1 MRFPSQAFARVALSA
16 LAGVLFAACA
26 TTSPQERPAAPHGAG
41 HRGMVSSAH
50 PLATQAGMDALE
62 AGGSAIDAAIAV
74 QAMLGLVEPQSSGL
88 AGGAFLL
95 HYRAR
100 DGHIDAYLGRERSPA
115 GADASLFLG
124 PAGRAMPRSE
134 AMLTGRATGV
144 PGVLPALEAAHADH
158 GRLPWAKLFFAAGE
172 AATTGFTVTPRLQQH
187 IDGRFPQA
195 SAPDVAALFSG
206 PGGQPLRAGQVMR
219 NPAYART
226 LREVAARGAQALQ
239 TGPIA
244 EAILQRIGEPP
255 GPSPMRTA
263 DLAGYRA
270 EKARP
275 LCRTIRAHLVCVPPP
290 PSSGV
295 GLLQLLLLLEGTD
308 IAQRSP
314 EDPVAWLTFAEASR
328 VMYADRDHYVGDPD
342 FVQVPIAGMLDA
354 DYLQARRRLLG
365 ERAAPGTF
373 PPGRPDG
380 APANTADATA
390 EPAGTSHFVVVD
402 AEGNV
407 VSMTTTIES
416 YFGSGR
422 VVGGMLLNNQLT
434 DFSWQ
439 EGGAAAN
446 AIAPGKRP
454 RSSMSPVIVLD
465 PQGNFAGA
473 IGSPGGNAI
482 PAYIGKALLGWLFWD
497 MPLEE
502 AIALP
507 NLVAR
512 GGRFDGEAGAFPPA
526 LRRALD
532 ALGVRVREGSGED
545 SGLHGVQLRSG
556 RLHGAADPRRE
567 GAVAPSPRPSA
578 IHVDASARPA
588 L

>member
-1 MRFPSQAFARVALSA
+1 MA
-16 LAGVLFAACA
+16 LATFAGALLAACS
-26 TTSPQERPAAPHGAG
+26 TSTPAPEPSAAPPPGSD
-41 HRGMVSSAH
+41 RGMVSSAH
-50 PLATQAGMDALE
+50 PLATRAGMEVLE
-62 AGGSAIDAAIAV
+62 RGGTAIDAAIAV

-100 DGHIDAYLGRERSPA
+100 DNQVDAYLGRERAPSN
-115 GADASLFLG
+115 ADASLFLDHDG
-124 PAGRAMPRSE
+124 QPLSRSE

-158 GRLPWAKLFFAAGE
+158 GRLAWPTLFSAAAE
-172 AATTGFTVTPRLQQH
+172 TANRGFTVTPRLQQH

-195 SAPDVAALFSG
+195 SAPDVVELFSG
-206 PGGQPLRAGQVMR
+206 PDGQPLQTGDVMR
-219 NPAYART
+219 NPAYARS
-226 LREVAARGAQALQ
+226 LQEIAARGAAALQ
-239 TGPIA
+239 TGPLA
-244 EAILQRIGEPP
+244 EAILARAQESP
-255 GPSPMRTA
+255 GPSPMQAT
-263 DLAGYRA
+263 DLAGYQADR
-270 EKARP
+270 ARP
-275 LCRTIRAHLVCVPPP
+275 VCRTIRAHLVCVPPP

-314 EDPVAWLTFAEASR
+314 ADPVAWLTFAEASR
-328 VMYADRDHYVGDPD
+328 LMYADRDHYVGDPD
-342 FVQVPIAGMLDA
+342 FAEIPIQGMLDA
-354 DYLQARRRLLG
+354 DYLDDRRRLLG
-365 ERAAPGTF
+365 ERAAAGTYA
-373 PPGRPDG
+373 PGRPEG
-380 APANTADATA
+380 APANDRDHTA

-402 AEGNV
+402 GEGNA

-439 EGGAAAN
+439 PGGAAAN

-482 PAYIGKALLGWLFWD
+482 PAYIGKTLLGWLFWD
-497 MPLEE
+497 LPLDQ

-512 GGRFDGEAGAFPPA
+512 GERFDGEADAFTPT
-526 LRRALD
+526 LRQELAD
-532 ALGVRVREGSGED
+532 LGVPVLPGSGED

-567 GAVAPSPRPSA
+567 GAVAPATHPDALRD
-578 IHVDASARPA
+578 DASAPA

>member
-1 MRFPSQAFARVALSA
+1 MRFHCRTLVRTV
-16 LAGVLFAACA
+16 LAMCTGTLLAACA
-26 TTSPQERPAAPHGAG
+26 ATPQPAPSAAPPGG
-41 HRGMVSSAH
+41 GQGMVSSAH
-50 PLATQAGMDALE
+50 PLATRAGMEVLE

-95 HYRAR
+95 HYRAG
-100 DGHIDAYLGRERSPA
+100 DGRIDAYLGRERAPSA
-115 GADASLFLG
+115 ADASLFLDA
-124 PAGRAMPRSE
+124 AGDPMPRSE
-134 AMLTGRATGV
+134 AMLSGRATGV

-158 GRLPWAKLFFAAGE
+158 GRLPWSTLFASAADT
-172 AATTGFTVTPRLQQH
+172 ATSGFIVTPRLEQH
-187 IDGRFPQA
+187 IDGQFPQA
-195 SAPDVAALFSG
+195 SAPDVVMLFTG
-206 PGGQPLRAGQVMR
+206 PDGKPLRSGELMR
-219 NPAYART
+219 NPAYADT
-226 LREVAARGAQALQ
+226 LREIAARGAAALQ
-239 TGPIA
+239 TGPLA
-244 EAILQRIGEPP
+244 DAILERINAPP
-255 GPSPMRTA
+255 GPSPMQAA

-270 EKARP
+270 ERAEP
-275 LCRTIRAHLVCVPPP
+275 LCRTVRAHLVCVPPP

-308 IAQRSP
+308 IADRSP
-314 EDPVAWLTFAEASR
+314 EDPLAWLTFAEASR

-342 FVQVPIAGMLDA
+342 FVQVPIEGMLEA
-354 DYLQARRRLLG
+354 TYLDQRRRLIG

-373 PPGRPDG
+373 APGKPAG
-380 APANTADATA
+380 APANGVDATL

-402 AEGNV
+402 GEGNA

-439 EGGAAAN
+439 PGGAAAN
-446 AIAPGKRP
+446 AVAPRKRP
-454 RSSMSPVIVLD
+454 RSSMSPVIVLGPGGD
-465 PQGNFAGA
+465 FAGA

-482 PAYIGKALLGWLFWD
+482 PAYIGKTLLGWLFWD
-497 MPLEE
+497 LPLDQ

-512 GGRFDGEAGAFPPA
+512 GARFNGEAGAFTPA
-526 LRRALD
+526 LRRGLE
-532 ALGVRVREGSGED
+532 ALGVQVQPGSGED

-556 RLHGAADPRRE
+556 RLYGAADPRRE
-567 GAVAPSPRPSA
+567 GSVAPATPVPAR
-578 IHVDASARPA
+578 HVENDVSIDP
-588 L
+588 